1 MKIVTKLFLVGAGL
15 LMVVLLATCSD
26 PTPSG
31 PVIDPNEV
39 YVPVNRSIHL
49 EVNQPVDADSTDDY
63 LIVRRQYA
71 LSYNKNKNEANWVSW
86 ELNKSWYGAAER
98 YSGTFITDT
107 SLPVGFTRIKHSDYT
122 NSGFDRGHLVRSE
135 ERTIDDADN
144 KSTFILTNILPQRP
158 DLNQGVWYDM
168 EQWCETMCKDSTK
181 ELFVI
186 AGGIYT
192 SNSTI
197 NKLVAIPDSCFKIV
211 VVLESGQRLSSITK
225 TTRIEA
231 VIMPNIQ
238 GIRADNW
245 QKYKRTI
252 DEIEA
257 ATGYDFLNYVR
268 KDIQAVIESK
278 PSIF

>member
-1 MKIVTKLFLVGAGL
+1 MKIVTRLSIFGACLSL
-15 LMVVLLATCSD
+15 LIVLASCGET
-26 PTPSG
+26 TPSG

-39 YVPVNRSIHL
+39 YVPANRSIHL

-86 ELNKSWYGAAER
+86 ELNEDWYGEADR
-98 YSGTFITDT
+98 YSGAFITDT
-107 SLPVGFTRIKHSDYT
+107 SLPAGFTRIKHSDYT
-122 NSGFDRGHLVRSE
+122 NSGYDRGHLVRSE

-144 KSTFILTNILPQRP
+144 KSTFLLTNILPQRP

-192 SNSTI
+192 SNSKI
-197 NKLVAIPDSCFKIV
+197 NNLVAIPDSCFKIV
-211 VVLESGQRLSSITK
+211 VVLEAGQRLSSITK

-245 QKYKRTI
+245 QKYKRTV